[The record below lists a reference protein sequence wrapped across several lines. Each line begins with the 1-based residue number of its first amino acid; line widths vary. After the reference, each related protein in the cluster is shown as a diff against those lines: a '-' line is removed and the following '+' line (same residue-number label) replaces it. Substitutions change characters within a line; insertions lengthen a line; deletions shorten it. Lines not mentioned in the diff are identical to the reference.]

1 MLAVM
6 HLYASRIM
14 CHDDIRAIRMVYSL
28 PVKRENAKYDD
39 TCRRDFPLN
48 KLQKLINQ
56 IHRWIIFY
64 GFWIGSCI
72 SLIVFILTII
82 YIILKRRCLNRNDY
96 DMRYSIESNDTQ
108 QQYKKKHKSVMN
120 AFLWHDDYLN
130 G

>member
-1 MLAVM
+1 
-6 HLYASRIM
+6 
-14 CHDDIRAIRMVYSL
+14 
-28 PVKRENAKYDD
+28 
-39 TCRRDFPLN
+39 LN

-108 QQYKKKHKSVMN
+108 QQYKKKHKSAMN